1 MNTSLNE
8 IKVSKNNNPTGTMR
22 CTAYVRT
29 GTIHEVDDCTSV
41 AIQKRRLEKPA
52 RTFLQFQR
60 DQDDRHMA
68 RSELLGHT
76 VDLRGRGAQ

>member
-22 CTAYVRT
+22 CAAYVRT
-29 GTIHEVDDCTSV
+29 GTIHEVDDCMTAV
-41 AIQKRRLEKPA
+41 AQRCRPEKPA

-76 VDLRGRGAQ
+76 VDLWGRGAQ